1 MAPARQDLDHVL
13 LAIEVLPRILINLGP
28 FRSRHMGM
36 RDGRSIG
43 CAIFVSQRTPVV
55 QRLLMIIEHASL
67 TRAPLGSQQREGII
81 NSLSLRVRVA
91 MDARYL
97 AIGEEGSFCFVE
109 RIPEDGFALITRPQ
123 VAFTRQL

>member
-1 MAPARQDLDHVL
+1 
-13 LAIEVLPRILINLGP
+13 
-28 FRSRHMGM
+28 
-36 RDGRSIG
+36 
-43 CAIFVSQRTPVV
+43 
-55 QRLLMIIEHASL
+55 MIIEHASL